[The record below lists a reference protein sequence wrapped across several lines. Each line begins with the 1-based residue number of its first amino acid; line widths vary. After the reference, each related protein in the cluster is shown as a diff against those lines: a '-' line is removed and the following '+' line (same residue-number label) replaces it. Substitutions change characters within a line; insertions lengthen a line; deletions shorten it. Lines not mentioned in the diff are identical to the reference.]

1 MNYDETFAKRDK
13 LIIKAD
19 SITEN
24 YLELATELLE
34 KSTNFL
40 HTSSVVYSDIDSDG
54 ITFEFWINDYD
65 FTQGK
70 SQILISKEI
79 LDKNINSFL
88 RKKKLKILK

>member
-34 KSTNFL
+34 KSNNFL
-40 HTSSVVYSDIDSDG
+40 HTSSVTHTDIDSDD
-54 ITFEFWINDYD
+54 ITFEFLIND
-65 FTQGK
+65 
-70 SQILISKEI
+70 
-79 LDKNINSFL
+79 
-88 RKKKLKILK
+88 